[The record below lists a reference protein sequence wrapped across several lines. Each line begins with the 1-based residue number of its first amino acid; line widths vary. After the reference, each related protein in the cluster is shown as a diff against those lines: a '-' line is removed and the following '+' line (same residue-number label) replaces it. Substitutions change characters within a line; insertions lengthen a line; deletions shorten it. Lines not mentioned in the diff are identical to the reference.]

1 MFWGSLCFLVV
12 FIYFSLSYFCYLRT
26 WKFKYL
32 LTFPRFL
39 EVREPEAEDKCA
51 YIGASGFELVP
62 MVWAQEINWGSCA
75 VFLTFTGE
83 SFCLHFFTENS
94 KYIGKFDFT
103 VKANKANILVQ
114 QFTFFLHL
122 AMHIAFHG
130 SIPLPVYL
138 FLRQNLCQPG
148 WPPSHNPLAL
158 NFQVQEL

>member
-114 QFTFFLHL
+114 QFTFFPTLSYAHSLPWIHPFACLLIFETKSLSTRL
-122 AMHIAFHG
+122 ASF
-130 SIPLPVYL
+130 S
-138 FLRQNLCQPG
+138 
-148 WPPSHNPLAL
+148 
-158 NFQVQEL
+158 